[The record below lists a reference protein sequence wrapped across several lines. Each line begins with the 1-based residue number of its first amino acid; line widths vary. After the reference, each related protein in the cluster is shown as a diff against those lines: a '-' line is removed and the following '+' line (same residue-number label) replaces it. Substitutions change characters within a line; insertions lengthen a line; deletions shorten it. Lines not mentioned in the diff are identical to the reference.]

1 MSPLHPASPEIQ
13 DQARKINDFSGGSD
27 VIGGVPPPDT
37 ERPPVNPRFVPKMIL
52 PEISEFPE
60 AI

>member
-37 ERPPVNPRFVPKMIL
+37 ERPPVNPRDSCPK
-52 PEISEFPE
+52 
-60 AI
+60 